1 MLTIFLFSKFLNTF
15 LTSSD
20 RMLVKKSPTM
30 NKKNSEGVWIFLLVS
45 DTLFNINQR
54 WKLAPIFVEVVEQ
67 YIFFS
72 VTGDISGP
80 FRQIWNLECLQF
92 RVETELLYD
101 LKVGCMCLNNLSG
114 YTSDYSVFYNWKKNT
129 CLMVNRS
136 QNLCH
141 LLYCFG
147 PRLGLNPLQFGIWK
161 R

>member
-1 MLTIFLFSKFLNTF
+1 MPNQLCLYVNWKISRNHWKY
-15 LTSSD
+15 S
-20 RMLVKKSPTM
+20 M
-30 NKKNSEGVWIFLLVS
+30 GVWIFLLVS

-54 WKLAPIFVEVVEQ
+54 WKLVPIFVEVVEQ

-114 YTSDYSVFYNWKKNT
+114 YTSDYSVFYNWKKY
-129 CLMVNRS
+129 M
-136 QNLCH
+136 
-141 LLYCFG
+141 FDG
-147 PRLGLNPLQFGIWK
+147 E
-161 R
+161 